1 MQMDRDVE
9 LSWGLDGWF
18 FRGNHD
24 LSLTWTWIKPTF
36 TYANSINYLVLLLL
50 VLIIQSSL
58 DQLSI
63 LDTPSNPNVH
73 SNQHSLNESIRI

>member
-18 FRGNHD
+18 FIGNYD
-24 LSLTWTWIKPTF
+24 LSLTWTSIKYTF

-73 SNQHSLNESIRI
+73 SNQLMSIESIRI